1 MVAQAAIYEE
11 VETEERHPNLRVL
24 PSEQEEFSVPDDGQE
39 IPELTEAE
47 LALADSLAVVVRGEG
62 GEATDDPIWV
72 YLREVRPVPLLT
84 AKEEALLG
92 KAIARG
98 FQAESRLV
106 SARPGSG
113 EHDLLRAES
122 ERGRWARQRL
132 LEANQ
137 RLVIGL
143 AKRSLGRGLAFA
155 DLIQEGNLGLMRAIE
170 KFDYRRG
177 FRFSTYATWWV
188 RQSMSRA
195 IADHGRSVRVP
206 VHMLEQTTRVVR
218 TAAHLQQELGREPA
232 TAEIAR
238 ALQITPAKVL
248 ESLRVAQEA
257 VSLETPVGEEEDA
270 YLSDFIADENA
281 PEPYAM
287 AELSSLRD
295 QLGEVLGNLGE
306 RERRVLELR
315 FGLHDGTARTLEETG
330 SAVGVTRERARQI
343 ESEALAKLRTP
354 RNRDQL
360 REYLN

>member
-1 MVAQAAIYEE
+1 MPAMSHLELQLLDEAEA
-11 VETEERHPNLRVL
+11 
-24 PSEQEEFSVPDDGQE
+24 

-47 LALADSLAVVVRGEG
+47 LALADALSVEVRGEG

-84 AKEEALLG
+84 AKEEAMLG

-98 FQAESRLV
+98 LQAEARRDSGQVEAEERERLV
-106 SARPGSG
+106 A
-113 EHDLLRAES
+113 DI
-122 ERGRWARQRL
+122 ERGRWGRQRL
-132 LEANQ
+132 LQSNQ

-143 AKRSLGRGLAFA
+143 AKRYIGRGLAFA

-188 RQSMSRA
+188 RQAMSRA

-218 TAAHLQQELGREPA
+218 TAALLQQSLGREPEPS
-232 TAEIAR
+232 EIAR
-238 ALQITPAKVL
+238 ELSITATKVL
-248 ESLRVAQEA
+248 ESLRVAQDS

-270 YLSDFIADENA
+270 YLSDFIADDRM
-281 PEPYAM
+281 PEPYEM
-287 AELSSLRD
+287 AVRSLLRD
-295 QLGEVLGNLGE
+295 DLNTVLSGLGE

-315 FGLHDGTARTLEETG
+315 FGLADGNTHTLEETG
-330 SAVGVTRERARQI
+330 LAVGVTRERARQI
-343 ESEALAKLRTP
+343 EAEALSKLRTTG
-354 RNRDQL
+354 NRDWL
-360 REYLN
+360 RDYLN